1 MNQTRSLLAF
11 ALLFVAYLIWNQW
24 QADYRT
30 PQPAAPA
37 PAATTATAGSS
48 SAATPAVP
56 AASGT
61 PTPTPV
67 VPAAPA
73 TPAPAASRQLVTVT
87 TDVLRLAID
96 TEGGSLVRADLLKYP
111 VKPKDMQ
118 HPVRLFDDS
127 PERYFVAQNGLVS
140 ANAPAPDHRATF
152 VAEQSAYALAPGQQ
166 QLVVT
171 LTWHDA
177 AGLTVKKR
185 YTFERGSYVVKLAQE
200 IDNGGT
206 QAWSGNAYRQL
217 VRVPPPEPAKHFL
230 EFYNPERIS
239 YKGAAW
245 YGPEKKFQ
253 KLPFDKF
260 VKEPLNAEAAGGWVA
275 MLQHYFFA
283 AWIPNAGES
292 SRFGSA
298 LLDEH
303 GTQRYLVRS
312 LGPTLTV
319 APGASATSEA
329 RLYVGPELQ
338 STLDS
343 VAPGL
348 SLVVDYGVFTVI
360 AQPLHWVLAHLH
372 LLVGNWGLAIILL
385 VLLIKALFFKLS
397 EAQFKAGAK
406 MRKLSP
412 RIQALKE
419 RYGEDKQKM
428 QQAMMELYQKEKVN
442 PLAGC
447 LPTLVQIPVF
457 FALYYVLMY
466 SVELRQAPF
475 FGWIQ
480 DLAAPDP
487 YFVLPVLYTLVMIAT
502 QYLTPTAGMDP
513 TQAKLMKA
521 MPIVFAVM
529 FAFFPAGLTLY
540 YVVNGLTSVIQQWV
554 ITRRIEAGD
563 AKAKA

>member
-1 MNQTRSLLAF
+1 MNQTRSLLVF
-11 ALLFVAYLIWNQW
+11 ALLFIAYLIWNQW
-24 QADYRT
+24 QVDYRT
-30 PQPAAPA
+30 PPATASA
-37 PAATTATAGSS
+37 PAAGSTA
-48 SAATPAVP
+48 AAAVP
-56 AASGT
+56 AASG
-61 PTPTPV
+61 
-67 VPAAPA
+67 AAAA
-73 TPAPAASRQLVTVT
+73 TPAPLAPAAASAGTPAEAHALVTVT

-96 TEGGSLVRADLLKYP
+96 TQGGSLVRADLLHYP
-111 VKPKDMQ
+111 VKPEDTQ

-127 PERYFVAQNGLVS
+127 AERYFVAQSGLVS
-140 ANAPAPDHRATF
+140 ANAPAPDHRAVF
-152 VAEQSAYALAPGQQ
+152 KAEQSSYTLAPGQQ

-171 LTWHDA
+171 LTWQDPS
-177 AGLTVKKR
+177 GLTVKKR
-185 YTFERGSYVVKLAQE
+185 YTFERGSYVIRLAQE
-200 IDNGGT
+200 IDNGSA
-206 QAWSGNAYRQL
+206 QPWSGNAYRQL
-217 VRVPPPEPAKHFL
+217 VRVPPPAPPKHFL
-230 EFYNPERIS
+230 EFYDPERVA

-260 VKEPLNAEAAGGWVA
+260 ASEPLDAEVTGGWVA

-283 AWIPNAGES
+283 AWIPDAGER

-298 LLDEH
+298 ELDEQ
-303 GTQRYLVRS
+303 GTQRYLVRA

-319 APGASATSEA
+319 APGGSAVSQA

-338 STLDS
+338 SSLDS

-360 AQPLHWVLAHLH
+360 AQPLHWILAHLH
-372 LLVGNWGLAIILL
+372 QLVQNWGLAIILL
-385 VLLIKALFFKLS
+385 VLLIKAAFFKLS

-457 FALYYVLMY
+457 FALYYVLMF

-480 DLAAPDP
+480 DLSAPDP

-502 QYLTPTAGMDP
+502 QYLTPTVGMDP
-513 TQAKLMKA
+513 TQAKIMKV

-540 YVVNGLTSVIQQWV
+540 YVVNGLTSVIQQWF

-563 AKAKA
+563 KARA

>member
-1 MNQTRSLLAF
+1 MNQTRSLLVF

-30 PQPAAPA
+30 PPPAAAQA
-37 PAATTATAGSS
+37 PAASGTA
-48 SAATPAVP
+48 AATPAVP
-56 AASGT
+56 AAST
-61 PTPTPV
+61 APS
-67 VPAAPA
+67 PAGAPA
-73 TPAPAASRQLVTVT
+73 PLAPAASTAPVPAAAHPLITVT

-96 TEGGSLVRADLLKYP
+96 TQGGSLVRADLLHYP
-111 VKPKDMQ
+111 VKPKDTQ
-118 HPVRLFDDS
+118 HPVRLLDDGA
-127 PERYFVAQNGLVS
+127 ERYFVAQSGLVS
-140 ANAPAPDHRATF
+140 ANAPAPDHRAVF
-152 VAEQSAYALAPGQQ
+152 KAEQSSYTLAPGQQ
-166 QLVVT
+166 QVVVT
-171 LTWHDA
+171 LTWQDPS
-177 AGLTVKKR
+177 GLTVKKR
-185 YTFERGSYVVKLAQE
+185 YTFERGSYVVRLAQE
-200 IDNGGT
+200 IDNGT
-206 QAWSGNAYRQL
+206 AQPWSGNAYRQL
-217 VRVPPPEPAKHFL
+217 VRVPPPVPPKHFL
-230 EFYNPERIS
+230 EFYDPERVA

-245 YGPEKKFQ
+245 YSPEKKFQ

-260 VKEPLNAEAAGGWVA
+260 TKEPLDVEASGGWVA

-283 AWIPNAGES
+283 AWIPDAGER
-292 SRFGSA
+292 SRYGSA
-298 LLDEH
+298 ELDEQ
-303 GTQRYLVRS
+303 GTQRYLVRA

-338 STLDS
+338 SSLDT

-348 SLVVDYGVFTVI
+348 SLVVDYGIFTVI
-360 AQPLHWVLAHLH
+360 AQPLHWILAHLH
-372 LLVGNWGLAIILL
+372 LLVQNWGLAIILL
-385 VLLIKALFFKLS
+385 VLLIKAAFFKLS

-502 QYLTPTAGMDP
+502 QYLTPTVGMDP
-513 TQAKLMKA
+513 TQAKIMKV
-521 MPIVFAVM
+521 MPIAFAVM

-554 ITRRIEAGD
+554 ITRRIEAD
-563 AKAKA
+563 DKAKA